1 MEHTDEI
8 KKHYIVPGD
17 LEAARM
23 LEKYTH
29 EIVEIS
35 RYAFKEEDVLLH
47 QLFNEWFKRRA
58 IFGCYCVRMSP
69 RDGVLPP
76 YPGAT
81 HTG

>member
-1 MEHTDEI
+1 MEHKDEI
-8 KKHYIVPGD
+8 KKKHYIVPGG

-58 IFGCYCVRMSP
+58 IFRMLLCQDVSQ
-69 RDGVLPP
+69 RRSF
-76 YPGAT
+76 T
-81 HTG
+81 SESRRSS